1 MSVECS
7 ECEWD
12 ARAGHDPE
20 CSRSP
25 EAEIK
30 RLQSLLEPIQ
40 AERDELRSEVT
51 TLEWALS
58 EATKAAERF
67 QELHQRHCGCAADS

>member
-12 ARAGHDPE
+12 ARAGHDPT

-25 EAEIK
+25 ESENGRLRAALERLVDIGPAATLKEWRDAQAAGAEV
-30 RLQSLLEPIQ
+30 LG
-40 AERDELRSEVT
+40 
-51 TLEWALS
+51 
-58 EATKAAERF
+58 
-67 QELHQRHCGCAADS
+67 RHNSP